1 MAREKQQKS
10 RLEKNIETECLLAAE
25 LPELPELP
33 ELSLRI
39 LELCRER
46 GHITVAEA
54 QIEIPSRIIRAF

>member
-10 RLEKNIETECLLAAE
+10 RLEKNIETERLLAD
-25 LPELPELP
+25 ELPELP

>member
-10 RLEKNIETECLLAAE
+10 RLEKNIETECLLAD
-25 LPELPELP
+25 ELPELP

-46 GHITVAEA
+46 GRITVAEA